1 MSRRKDFEEFCRRT
15 RPPMSTA
22 RELQL
27 SGWGEYANNS
37 TQAAWRAWQYLDK
50 QYNPWPKGC
59 KAVKHEQA

>member
-1 MSRRKDFEEFCRRT
+1 
-15 RPPMSTA
+15 MSTG
-22 RELQL
+22 RELHA

-59 KAVKHEQA
+59 KAVKP